1 MKKTI
6 IYVFA
11 ILFILF
17 FIIICYKFGDVGNNK
32 NIENIDEF
40 DKYISKI
47 KNYKLEALVTVNSNK
62 NSNTYSLKQECQE
75 DKVIQN
81 IESPDGL
88 KLTIENYNDKI
99 IVKNTSLALSKVFNM
114 YKEPFRN
121 SLGLDEFI
129 NDYNDD
135 DRKELV
141 EKNGYYV
148 ANVKVNNSDNKY
160 IKSKTLYFNKEKNQ
174 IEKMEI
180 KDINNNRT
188 IIIEYTMVQIL

>member
-99 IVKNTSLALSKVFNM
+99 IVKNTSLALNKVFNM

-121 SLGLDEFI
+121 SLGLDEFV

-141 EKNGYYV
+141 ERNGYYV

-188 IIIEYTMVQIL
+188 IIIEYTMLQIL